1 MIPDFVKQKI
11 EGSMKESTR
20 GLFNLHGW
28 KNFGQF
34 LHAYYY
40 IAHLDQYIK
49 VLLPG
54 LRALDKYVPDS
65 KKESIRSLFAFIPDR
80 YHAKVIPLDDAKKIV
95 TMNQDVVVPPEDSKR
110 VIPFEMAHQ
119 ITIRN
124 PDSIVVIDCACR
136 SVKKNPCQPV
146 NVCMMVGE
154 PYATF
159 ALEHAKTL
167 NPRRLTQQEAV
178 ELLETCHKKG
188 HVHNAYFKD
197 ALGDQ
202 FYAIC
207 NCCKCCCAGIEV
219 DSVVRSIGF
228 QNPIKELAPSGYLAT
243 VDEEKC
249 KACGVCV
256 AKCAFGAVSIEA
268 EKAVIDPEA
277 CMGCGVC
284 PDLCPEDAIEL
295 RVDPARGIPLD
306 LQALGYEA
314 RPSG

>member
-1 MIPDFVKQKI
+1 MIPNFIKQRI

-28 KNFGQF
+28 KNVGQF

-54 LRALDKYVPDS
+54 LRVLDKYLPDS
-65 KKESIRSLFAFIPDR
+65 KKEAFRSLFAFIPDR
-80 YHAKVIPLDDAKKIV
+80 YHAKVIPLEDAKKIV
-95 TMNQDVVVPPEDSKR
+95 TMNQDVTVPPEDSKR
-110 VIPFEMAHQ
+110 IVPFELAYQM
-119 ITIRN
+119 TIRN
-124 PDSIVVIDCACR
+124 PDSIVVMDCACR
-136 SVKKNPCQPV
+136 SEKKNPCQPL

-159 ALEHAKTL
+159 ALEHARSL
-167 NPRRLTQQEAV
+167 NPRRVTQQEAV
-178 ELLETCHKKG
+178 ELMETCHKKG
-188 HVHNAYFKD
+188 HVQNAYFKD

-207 NCCKCCCAGIEV
+207 NCCKCCCGGIEV
-219 DSVVRSIGF
+219 DRVVRSIGF
-228 QNPIKELAPSGYLAT
+228 QNPVKELAPSGYLAA

-249 KACGVCV
+249 KGCGVCE
-256 AKCAFGAVSIEA
+256 AKCAFEAVRIEDEVA
-268 EKAVIDPEA
+268 IVDPDG

-295 RVDPARGIPLD
+295 REDAGRGVPLD
-306 LQALGYEA
+306 LEALGYEPRA
-314 RPSG
+314 EA

>member
-1 MIPDFVKQKI
+1 MIRDFIKQKI

-28 KNFGQF
+28 KNVGQF

-54 LRALDKYVPDS
+54 LRVLDKYVPAS
-65 KKESIRSLFAFIPDR
+65 KKESVRSIFAFIPDR
-80 YHAKVIPLDDAKKIV
+80 YHAKVIPVKDAKKIV
-95 TMNQDVVVPPEDSKR
+95 TMNQDVTVSPENSKR
-110 VIPFEMAHQ
+110 VIPFEIANQ

-124 PDSIVVIDCACR
+124 PDSIVVMDCACR
-136 SVKKNPCQPV
+136 REKKNPCQPIH
-146 NVCMMVGE
+146 VCMMVGE

-159 ALEHAKTL
+159 ALEHAKSL
-167 NPRRLTQQEAV
+167 NPRRVTQQEAV
-178 ELLETCHKKG
+178 ELLEACHKRG
-188 HVHNAYFKD
+188 LVQNAYFKD
-197 ALGDQ
+197 AMGDQ

-207 NCCKCCCAGIEV
+207 NCCKCCCGGIEV
-219 DSVVRSIGF
+219 DRVVRSIDF
-228 QNPIKELAPSGYLAT
+228 QNPIRELAPSGYLAS
-243 VDEEKC
+243 VDEGKC

-256 AKCAFGAVSIEA
+256 ARCPFGALSIEG
-268 EKAVIDPEA
+268 ETAVIDPEA

-295 RVDPARGIPLD
+295 REDPARGIPLD

-314 RPSG
+314 RPAG